1 MYLLT
6 SPEKHFAINMNQS
19 IRSFLALTKASLKMY
34 YRNKGAI
41 IFTLLIP
48 VALLSIFGFLSKGG
62 GNTIKVSLTNRATRE
77 VATQFVE
84 RLKMVKAFNIM
95 EMTEEQAA
103 IELGKGNIDLQVIVP
118 ENFGAMENGKPI
130 HSSIQTRFN
139 NAKPQTGQIGNLA
152 IVEMV
157 SNLDRN
163 LTNTPSVLDVKSEGV
178 TTNNLSYFD
187 FILPGI
193 LSMTIMQLGI
203 FGVAFSFVAMKASGA
218 LRRIQATPVHPVY
231 FVLAQATVR
240 LFVTLAT
247 AILLIAFGTY
257 FFNFHMMG
265 DYLIFAVVCVIGILI
280 FLGIGFAIAG
290 WARDETQVAPVA
302 NLIQLPMLLL
312 SGIFFSRDGF
322 PSWLKTI
329 TDYFPLTYV
338 SHALRK
344 IANEGVSLVE
354 VPVDL
359 MGMGVWL
366 ILVYALA
373 VRVFRWE

>member
-1 MYLLT
+1 
-6 SPEKHFAINMNQS
+6 MNQNT
-19 IRSFLALTKASLKMY
+19 RSFLALTKASLKMY
-34 YRNKGAI
+34 SRNKGAI
-41 IFTLLIP
+41 VFSLLIP

-62 GNTIKVSLTNRATRE
+62 GNSIQIGLTNHATGGLS
-77 VATQFVE
+77 AQFVE
-84 RLKMVKAFNIM
+84 TLKNVKAFKII
-95 EMTEEQAA
+95 ELTEQEALV
-103 IELGKGNIDLQVIVP
+103 ELGKGNIDLEVIVP
-118 ENFGAMENGKPI
+118 GNFGVLENGKPLS
-130 HSSIQTRFN
+130 SSIETKFN
-139 NAKPQTGQIGNLA
+139 SAKPQGGQIANLA

-157 SNLDRN
+157 SNLDRK
-163 LTNTPSVLDVKSEGV
+163 LTNSPPVLEVKSTGV
-178 TTNNLSYFD
+178 TTNNLGYFD

-231 FVLAQATVR
+231 FVFAQATVR
-240 LFVTLAT
+240 LLVTLAT
-247 AILLIAFGTY
+247 ASVLITFGTY
-257 FFNFHMMG
+257 LFDFHMMG
-265 DYLIFAVVCVIGILI
+265 NYANFAVVCVVGILI

-290 WARDETQVAPVA
+290 WAKDETQVAPVA

-344 IANEGVSLVE
+344 IANEGASLAE
-354 VPVDL
+354 LPVDL
-359 MGMGVWL
+359 IGMGVWL
-366 ILVYALA
+366 VLVYLLA
-373 VRVFRWE
+373 VRVFKWE